1 MYYVY
6 SAVFTKVE
14 KGYAVEVPD
23 VPGCVTDGS
32 TLKEATR
39 MIKDALGGCL
49 CTLENHGEHPKPS
62 QVPSDFSLTSNQFAA
77 MVDVDT
83 DRYRAKTDNRAVRK
97 NVSIPAWLNSRA
109 ERAGVN
115 FSRTLQDALKSQLH
129 VQ

>member
-14 KGYAVEVPD
+14 TGYTVEVPD
-23 VPGCVTDGS
+23 VPGCVTDGG
-32 TLKEATR
+32 TLEEATR

-49 CTLENHGEHPKPS
+49 CTLEDHDEQPVPS
-62 QVPSDFSLTSNQFAA
+62 RTPSDFTLSANQFAA
-77 MVDVDT
+77 MVDIDT
-83 DRYRAKTDNRAVRK
+83 DRYRAETDNRAVRK

-115 FSRTLQDALKSQLH
+115 FSQTLQDALKSQLH

>member
-6 SAVFTKVE
+6 SALFTKTENGYTVE
-14 KGYAVEVPD
+14 IPD
-23 VPGCVTDGS
+23 LTGCVTDGG
-32 TLKEATR
+32 TLEEATR

-49 CTLENHGEHPKPS
+49 CTLEDHGEYPTAS
-62 QVPSDFSLTSNQFAA
+62 RLPSDFFLSKDQFAA

-83 DRYRAKTDNRAVRK
+83 ERYRAETDNRAVRK

-115 FSRTLQDALKSQLH
+115 FSQILQDALKSRLH